1 METDII
7 YYSLKMEM
15 YLVGVV
21 TNLGNLEEI
30 LKKMEITN
38 LLENNYT
45 KI

>member
-1 METDII
+1 
-7 YYSLKMEM
+7 M

-45 KI
+45 KIQTYKIKMYKKII